1 MASSEAN
8 EPQVATDLVQRIKLG
23 DGDAEAELWRR
34 YSRGLLFLLRRRT
47 GNPDLAEDLRQ
58 EVFRIAIERLRD
70 RPLEDPEKLAAFLRG
85 IAANLVA
92 GDYRKNARRN
102 TTADSDAIDRVA
114 DEGTNPAELVSRQEI
129 RELVKRLIDEL
140 PMARDREIL
149 TQFYVRDVDK
159 DEICTELDIDS
170 VHFNR
175 VLFRAKQRL
184 RELILREE
192 RKGKIKLVD

>member
-1 MASSEAN
+1 MASSEAT
-8 EPQVATDLVQRIKLG
+8 EPQVATNLVQRIKLG

-92 GDYRKNARRN
+92 GDYRKTARRN

-114 DEGTNPAELVSRQEI
+114 DEGTNPAELVSKQEI

-140 PMARDREIL
+140 PVARDREIL
-149 TQFYVRDVDK
+149 RQFYVRDVDK
-159 DEICTELDIDS
+159 DVICAELDIDS